1 MVGMKTRVRI
11 YDDGSASLVVG
22 SHAIMTTWDVIGTLA
37 TQCEQQLQDFD
48 TRKRKE
54 QHAKNQG

>member
-1 MVGMKTRVRI
+1 MKTRVKV
-11 YDDGSASLVVG
+11 YDDGSATLVVD
-22 SHAIMTTWDVIGTLA
+22 SARFMTTWEIIGALA

-54 QHAKNQG
+54 QHVKNQG

>member
-1 MVGMKTRVRI
+1 MKTRVKI
-11 YDDGSASLVVG
+11 YDDGSAKLLVG
-22 SHAIMTTWDVIGTLA
+22 SRTILTTWETIGALA

-54 QHAKNQG
+54 

>member
-1 MVGMKTRVRI
+1 MNTRVRI
-11 YDDGSASLVVG
+11 YDDGTAKLVVG
-22 SHAIMTTWDVIGTLA
+22 PHTWMTTWETIGALA

-54 QHAKNQG
+54 QHAAQK

>member
-1 MVGMKTRVRI
+1 MKTRVKV
-11 YDDGSASLVVG
+11 YDDGSAKLVIG
-22 SHAIMTTWDVIGTLA
+22 STYYMTTWETIGALA

-48 TRKRKE
+48 IRKRKE